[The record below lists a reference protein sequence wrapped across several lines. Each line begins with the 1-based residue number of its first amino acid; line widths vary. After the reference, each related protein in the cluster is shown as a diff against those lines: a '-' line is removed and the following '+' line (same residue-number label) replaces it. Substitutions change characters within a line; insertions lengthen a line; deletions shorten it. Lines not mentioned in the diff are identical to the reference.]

1 MDTKSYTT
9 INLTQ
14 SSTCSHSLLFK
25 RMEVDLIDAIIKG
38 TRIGNIKIGKK
49 ISFRLVLALKVE
61 KNVPTAAIPN
71 KESELVKINKKYLS
85 ETGARKKTIRKK
97 YTETCMKNKNKTLGI
112 NFPRKTAEE
121 STGIVKY

>member
-1 MDTKSYTT
+1 
-9 INLTQ
+9 
-14 SSTCSHSLLFK
+14 
-25 RMEVDLIDAIIKG
+25 MEVDLIDAIIKG

-85 ETGARKKTIRKK
+85 ATGARKKTIRKK
-97 YTETCMKNKNKTLGI
+97 YTDTCMKNRN
-112 NFPRKTAEE
+112 
-121 STGIVKY
+121 